1 MPRVARV
8 PAIPPL
14 PPAIFAQPP
23 WFSPLC
29 PCHPP
34 KRPIWWMNCPF
45 VSAIHQNAPFGG
57 WAPVPSPN
65 RPGLGLVSRK
75 VGAFSGGPSMP
86 EACFPEGPD
95 IILGD
100 QPRRDRFFGRSWGLL
115 AGKVV
120 LPSCFLPR
128 VLPKTAVFEGTLLR
142 FSKGRITWASSRR
155 LPGPLVL
162 VGSCRVG
169 RHEATCHP
177 RLGGC
182 LRSDGPCAEGRR
194 GSPVPPHP
202 TTHQTPLFASNPNIF
217 YFC

>member
-14 PPAIFAQPP
+14 PPAIF
-23 WFSPLC
+23 
-29 PCHPP
+29 
-34 KRPIWWMNCPF
+34 
-45 VSAIHQNAPFGG
+45 
-57 WAPVPSPN
+57 APVPSPN

-86 EACFPEGPD
+86 EACFPEG
-95 IILGD
+95 
-100 QPRRDRFFGRSWGLL
+100 RRLFRGTFHARGLFPGRSAPFQGDLPCQ
-115 AGKVV
+115 GPISRKVPT
-120 LPSCFLPR
+120 LFLGTSH
-128 VLPKTAVFEGTLLR
+128 VGTVYLVGHGAVGREGGATLM
-142 FSKGRITWASSRR
+142 FFAEGRITCASSRR

-177 RLGGC
+177 RLGGACARGC

-202 TTHQTPLFASNPNIF
+202 ATHQTTLFARNPNIY